1 MTVASIGIG
10 SNLDNPK
17 NNVLRAIDCLKE
29 EFALVACSS
38 LYRTKPWGVTEQ
50 PDFINAAAII
60 TVTCTPRQ
68 LLEKVKAIEAAI
80 GRTATY
86 RWGPRVIDLDIL
98 TFGDLTVN
106 EPDLIIPHPE
116 LYERAFVL
124 APLAEIDATFLPAL
138 LQLAAETRNEVERM
152 PVSPECGTVYGTT

>member
-1 MTVASIGIG
+1 MTNAAVGIG
-10 SNLDNPK
+10 SNLDNPEA
-17 NNVLRAIDCLKE
+17 NVLRAISYLKE
-29 EFALVACSS
+29 QFNLVACSS

-60 TVTCTPRQ
+60 DVTCSPRQ
-68 LLEKVKAIEAAI
+68 LLQTVKAIETSI

-98 TFGDLTVN
+98 TFGDCVVD
-106 EPDLIIPHPE
+106 EPGLIIPHPG

-124 APLAEIDATFLPAL
+124 APLAEIDPSFKNALDKLPL
-138 LQLAAETRNEVERM
+138 ESWGQIEIL
-152 PVSPECGTVYGTT
+152 PVVA